1 MEVLLAIV
9 VVALVAAFVAVPFR
23 HRAGDRA
30 VDRRE
35 DPVLADLR
43 ARKQAKYRE
52 IRDTELDH
60 AQGKLDEREFRR
72 QEAELKREAIEILK
86 AIDEHEAGSGPATS
100 APERDPGAGSG

>member
-1 MEVLLAIV
+1 MELLLAIV

-23 HRAGDRA
+23 RSGDPA
-30 VDRRE
+30 SDRRE
-35 DPVLADLR
+35 DPILADLQ

-86 AIDEHEAGSGPATS
+86 AIDAHEARGGSQPPA
-100 APERDPGAGSG
+100 AGGNPGAGSG

>member
-1 MEVLLAIV
+1 MELLLAIV
-9 VVALVAAFVAVPFR
+9 VVAIVAAYVAGPLR
-23 HRAGDRA
+23 RRPDRGA
-30 VDRRE
+30 EDRRE
-35 DPVLADLR
+35 DPRLADLQ

-86 AIDEHEAGSGPATS
+86 LIDAHEEKGHSSSSPATGGPGPGSG
-100 APERDPGAGSG
+100 